1 MFSQFD
7 QVEYCNV
14 DSDNLDRYCFIL
26 LEFVVGDFLSNKAL
40 LLPDLYKKFEDL
52 VDKTAL
58 IKSLKEPED
67 KIGEPSPIRGN
78 KFSHLSLEDFKE
90 TGDETFAWESFEK
103 KLSAYSFLK
112 YLVQENDIHVDLP
125 GLMTFL
131 SFSETDTEKSEFCS
145 IEVLDETADSKATV
159 LKTLNILHKKFQI
172 GIKLQ
177 YQVVVGDRKSYDHL
191 IILYVYL
198 LKSLY
203 EWFLFVHNFS
213 MIVNFYD
220 LFLVEMY
227 RKIKINFYLLCLIM
241 YK

>member
-1 MFSQFD
+1 M
-7 QVEYCNV
+7 YT
-14 DSDNLDRYCFIL
+14 
-26 LEFVVGDFLSNKAL
+26 
-40 LLPDLYKKFEDL
+40 KFEDL

-78 KFSHLSLEDFKE
+78 TFSHLSLEDFKE

-125 GLMTFL
+125 SLNTFL

-191 IILYVYL
+191 IK
-198 LKSLY
+198 LKSEYGGSLSWVLPYHENYAMKKLY
-203 EWFLFVHNFS
+203 
-213 MIVNFYD
+213 
-220 LFLVEMY
+220 LFLHLMLTSSCKSDILVVEESHDS
-227 RKIKINFYLLCLIM
+227 IKFPLLSIWLCNIE
-241 YK
+241 KSSHI